1 MSDKTKEEFEK
12 RKAEIETDEK
22 RVDDALN
29 ETIEKIDEMRK
40 KPSIKNNR
48 ELQLLCSANE
58 VALFTLKRVNIE
70 THYSE
75 FSMMI
80 LEQLHDLVSSRVTIL
95 ATQLDRAF
103 KETPNEV
110 KELKEKLAQYD
121 PIMQHLKNQI
131 QKKTEELKVIEEQE
145 RLNKKRLEKLIGGTY
160 G

>member
-1 MSDKTKEEFEK
+1 
-12 RKAEIETDEK
+12 
-22 RVDDALN
+22 
-29 ETIEKIDEMRK
+29 
-40 KPSIKNNR
+40 
-48 ELQLLCSANE
+48 
-58 VALFTLKRVNIE
+58 
-70 THYSE
+70 
-75 FSMMI
+75 MMI
-80 LEQLHDLVSSRVTIL
+80 LEQFHDLVSSRVTIL

-145 RLNKKRLEKLIGGTY
+145 RLNKERLEKLIGGTY